1 MPGER
6 STKKRAHGVH
16 LGPIPEFF
24 WQAGISS
31 HSHTRKGYRAYGD
44 VLRFTP
50 AHVFFPVVPTEGK
63 RTKQYVLLCLELVE
77 LCGI

>member
-31 HSHTRKGYRAYGD
+31 QLDDFVWLSWQARVSSWLVKSVPGRLVSLPGW
-44 VLRFTP
+44 RE
-50 AHVFFPVVPTEGK
+50 FFPPGWNCEV
-63 RTKQYVLLCLELVE
+63 
-77 LCGI
+77 

>member
-31 HSHTRKGYRAYGD
+31 QLDG
-44 VLRFTP
+44 
-50 AHVFFPVVPTEGK
+50 FFLAFLAGWS
-63 RTKQYVLLCLELVE
+63 LFLA
-77 LCGI
+77 G